1 MDSPRNHDDE
11 SSVSSMSDEEDWE
24 DCYTPGEPYS
34 DAIDKIERNNLD
46 GHRFLAI
53 SERWNG
59 ISANGWGYLT
69 GVSC

>member
-11 SSVSSMSDEEDWE
+11 SSVSSISDEEDWE

-53 SERWNG
+53 VNVG
-59 ISANGWGYLT
+59 MVYLPMVGAT
-69 GVSC
+69 